1 MSSNFILI
9 IVLLLIVVINFM
21 IVLIIKK
28 HIVKI
33 SKYSLIRED
42 ERDLQVKLKW
52 ESSLYRV
59 INICNIVTLIG
70 GLMGIYFS
78 SMLLFSVLIAIPVP
92 LGIMYV
98 YSINRRPDYVY
109 PHNKKGYV
117 VIFFVICI
125 LLISM
130 WGVYYQYRSDLVVS
144 VSETELKISGLY
156 GTDIMYD
163 DIQEVTL
170 QNRLPLIK
178 LRSNGFAVGNIR
190 LGNFIT
196 KDDVHVILFA
206 HSDSCF
212 IRIVTKSDN
221 IYYLS
226 AKKPDETIKIFRI
239 IKKNM

>member
-1 MSSNFILI
+1 MLNNTEEID
-9 IVLLLIVVINFM
+9 NN
-21 IVLIIKK
+21 K
-28 HIVKI
+28 
-33 SKYSLIRED
+33 
-42 ERDLQVKLKW
+42 
-52 ESSLYRV
+52 
-59 INICNIVTLIG
+59 N
-70 GLMGIYFS
+70 
-78 SMLLFSVLIAIPVP
+78 SM
-92 LGIMYV
+92 
-98 YSINRRPDYVY
+98 NRRLDYVY

-170 QNRLPLIK
+170 QNRLPHIK
-178 LRSNGFAVGNIR
+178 LRSNGFAVGNVR

-239 IKKNM
+239 IKKITEGQTDNPPRIRWVWDRLLQKRSLFCCVFEKHYVSLQLGCPI

>member
-1 MSSNFILI
+1 MSSNFLLI
-9 IVLLLIVVINFM
+9 IVLLLIVVTNFM

-125 LLISM
+125 
-130 WGVYYQYRSDLVVS
+130 
-144 VSETELKISGLY
+144 ELKISGLY

-170 QNRLPLIK
+170 QNRLPHIK